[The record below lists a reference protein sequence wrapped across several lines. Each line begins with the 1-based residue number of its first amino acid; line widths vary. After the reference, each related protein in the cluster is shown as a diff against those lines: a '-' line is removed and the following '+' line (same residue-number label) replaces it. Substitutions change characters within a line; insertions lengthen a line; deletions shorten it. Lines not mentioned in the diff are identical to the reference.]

1 MSPTRDRASEPP
13 GRAIPPSRALPDVGF
28 SSPASTRRSV
38 VFPAPFGPKTARQ
51 SPGASEKVTPAT
63 AVRDPNERVSSP
75 TSTMG
80 SAVDKICDCEGGII
94 RLDLATLARAA
105 QNAVS
110 LRLRQSGDGQLLRAN
125 D

>member
-1 MSPTRDRASEPP
+1 MWCEINPTRDRASAPP
-13 GRAIPPSRALPDVGF
+13 GSLTPDILAVPEVGL
-28 SSPASTRRSV
+28 SKPARTRSNV

-63 AVRDPNERVSSP
+63 ARREPKERVSSA

-80 SAVDKICDCEGGII
+80 ASLDEIVEDM
-94 RLDLATLARAA
+94 RLELATLARAA

-110 LRLRQSGDGQLLRAN
+110 SKLRISDDNTPRQ
-125 D
+125 